1 MLNSRK
7 DLMDFSYAGHESGTG
22 DCMKVNEQDRR
33 LLILAVLSSI
43 FLLNDFLFMRA
54 EGYAAW
60 LLIDYGSRLLA
71 VGIVLALMQR
81 KISRAAE
88 FGLTGIP
95 FLPGLAWLLFL
106 TATGILIDQVGW
118 RFLEQHLPY
127 TQLAAMPKI
136 KSPFVNIFD
145 LIFGITLVAVSEE
158 IVFRGYCFTALH
170 ERLSPRALVALSA
183 VLFGMIHWSQ
193 GLHAVLSAA
202 LWGILPMVS
211 MIRTRSIIPA
221 VLAHY
226 ITDLVS
232 FGGGVPERWFD
243 FMK

>member
-1 MLNSRK
+1 
-7 DLMDFSYAGHESGTG
+7 
-22 DCMKVNEQDRR
+22 MKVSEQDKRFI
-33 LLILAVLSSI
+33 ILTVLSSP
-43 FLLNDFLFMRA
+43 FLLNDFLFLTA
-54 EGYAAW
+54 KGYGVW

-81 KISRAAE
+81 KISSAAE

-95 FLPGLAWLLFL
+95 FRSGLVWLLLL
-106 TATGILIDQVGW
+106 TTTGILIDQVAW

-127 TQLAAMPKI
+127 TQLAIMPKI

-145 LIFGITLVAVSEE
+145 LIFGVTLVAVSEE
-158 IVFRGYCFTALH
+158 IVFRGYFYSTLH
-170 ERLSPRALVALSA
+170 ERLSPGALVALSA

-193 GLHAVLSAA
+193 GLHAIVSAA

-221 VLAHY
+221 AIAHY

-232 FGGGVPERWFD
+232 FGGFVPESWFS